1 MCLAFSEL
9 LLCLVSHLGIADLT
23 VVDFVLQTLRILP
36 RDCQQTG
43 DLHSLAQNRYDSGA
57 ESRRAKGNLKMK
69 LSQDRL
75 CLLFPPEI
83 GQSGGIGCNEL

>member
-43 DLHSLAQNRYDSGA
+43 DLHSLAQNRYDSGVSLCYEQNLDA
-57 ESRRAKGNLKMK
+57 QKG
-69 LSQDRL
+69 
-75 CLLFPPEI
+75 I
-83 GQSGGIGCNEL
+83 